1 MNSLYIN
8 HRVKTNVALHT
19 KQCFE
24 HADTERNKHE
34 AINYEITS

>member
-1 MNSLYIN
+1 MLRYIQN
-8 HRVKTNVALHT
+8 NV
-19 KQCFE
+19 FE